1 MMNTIYFNI
10 LNFKIS
16 VMGKISW
23 VSAVTIFVGELLVG
37 ILLLSNSW
45 NSGGE
50 LLDFTLI
57 YFFYFLN
64 FLTECRCQSDVC
76 GSKVWRA
83 SCLSSQQVRENNPTQ
98 DDTSDLP
105 HIYFPT
111 FYIWILK
118 TKYELRNLYFK
129 YQIAKLKLEI
139 IRNDS
144 FFCKNKNWRRWIDF
158 SSV

>member
-64 FLTECRCQSDVC
+64 FLTECCCQSDVC
-76 GSKVWRA
+76 GSKVRRA
-83 SCLSSQQVRENNPTQ
+83 PSLSSQQVRENNPTQ
-98 DDTSDLP
+98 DDTSELP
-105 HIYFPT
+105 HLCFPT
-111 FYIWILK
+111 FYIRILK
-118 TKYELRNLYFK
+118 TKYELQNLYFK
-129 YQIAKLKLEI
+129 YQIQPWWLSGVLNSKFK
-139 IRNDS
+139 
-144 FFCKNKNWRRWIDF
+144 
-158 SSV
+158 